1 MVEFPR
7 VKRPSLRRALIGVS
21 LAAAAALGIAAP
33 APAASSFG
41 LNIQSLVNW
50 DVQWTTGAGPAW
62 EPYVAAMARDGMTV
76 ARTDAAWSR
85 VQPNGP
91 GDARD
96 WSVSDRIAE
105 TLALQGIRW
114 LPVVDLAPGW
124 AQEAANPRPGC
135 APLVGR
141 YLPPKPEHY
150 DEFAAYAAALA
161 ARYGR
166 GGTFWAQ
173 FAADHPGVPPQPIAK
188 YEIWNEPNV
197 DAYWNNHVD
206 AAQYRSLHDQ
216 ARAAIKAVDPDAQVL
231 VGGVVWGGQVD
242 CAVQTNDGP
251 WLQALVNSGGPG
263 WETDGIAIHPYGP
276 ALVSIVV
283 NVRRMQRALAA
294 VGRGA
299 IPLEQT
305 ELGWA
310 LKPGDATP
318 GSQAATADGWF
329 PEGTRAGNYALV
341 TDALQGADCVL
352 GDQYGYAVMERER
365 SLVEPPPGVTN
376 VFDLMEHWMGIYPA
390 GTPGAATVTSR
401 AYADAIARDRAA
413 GGAPRNVRV
422 CGADPSPGRLLGL
435 ELAVAPSGAA
445 GCYDAA
451 VTYRGHPVREAE
463 IVGSPEV
470 RRPGGGALV
479 FTGMDGRATFCATAL
494 GGLDVAAQIGAG
506 AFAPDFAPLVAR
518 SAVTTV
524 AVAELPP
531 SPPVPPAGDPPQPVP
546 ACVLNRLGLP
556 PQRLSTVARRGRLT
570 TRVRLAN
577 LAPTGPCQT
586 TLTVSI
592 PVRVKRK
599 ARKPRITEAL
609 LGTTQATIGSTA
621 QQTVAVRLT
630 TAGRKRLRKARDVR
644 AIVRIGLPQ
653 ALPGAQAYAKQLRL
667 RR

>member
-1 MVEFPR
+1 MVEFSR
-7 VKRPSLRRALIGVS
+7 VKRPSLGRALIGAS
-21 LAAAAALGIAAP
+21 LAVAALLGSAAP

-50 DVQWTTGAGPAW
+50 DVQWTSGAGPAW

-91 GDARD
+91 GDAPD
-96 WSVSDRIAE
+96 WSVSDRIAR
-105 TLALQGIRW
+105 TLAEHGIRW
-114 LPVVDLAPGW
+114 LPVVDLAPPW
-124 AQEAANPRPGC
+124 SQEDINPRPGC
-135 APLVGR
+135 APLVPR
-141 YLPPKPEHY
+141 YLPPEPEHY
-150 DEFAAYAAALA
+150 DDFAAFAGMLA
-161 ARYGR
+161 ARYGA
-166 GGTFWAQ
+166 GGTFWVANP
-173 FAADHPGVPPQPIAK
+173 DLTPRPIEQ

-206 AAQYRSLHDQ
+206 AAQYRSLYDQ
-216 ARAAIKAVDPDAQVL
+216 ARAAIKAVDAGARVL

-242 CAVQTNDGP
+242 CAVQTNDAQ
-251 WLQALVNSGGPG
+251 WLQALVRSGGPG

-299 IPLEQT
+299 VPLEQT

-310 LKPGDATP
+310 LKPADATP
-318 GSQAATADGWF
+318 GSQAATRDGWF
-329 PEGTRAGNYALV
+329 PEATRAGNYALV
-341 TDALQGADCVL
+341 TDTLQAADCAL

-365 SLVEPPPGVTN
+365 SLIEPPPGVTN
-376 VFDLMEHWMGIYPA
+376 AFDLMEHWMGIY
-390 GTPGAATVTSR
+390 GTGAPGAATVTSR

-422 CGADPSPGRLLGL
+422 CGADPSPGRVLGL
-435 ELAVAPSGAA
+435 DLAVAPNGSA
-445 GCYDAA
+445 GCYDAT
-451 VTYRGHPVREAE
+451 VTFRGYPVREAE
-463 IVGSPEV
+463 IVGSSTV
-470 RRPGGGALV
+470 VRPGGGTLV

-494 GGLDVAAQIGAG
+494 GELSARAQIGAG
-506 AFAPDFAPLVAR
+506 AFAPDFAPLVAQ
-518 SAVTTV
+518 SQDVPV
-524 AVAELPP
+524 VVGELPP
-531 SPPVPPAGDPPQPVP
+531 SPPVPLPPAGDAPQPVP
-546 ACVLNRLGLP
+546 ACILNELGLP

-586 TLTVSI
+586 TLTLSI
-592 PVRVKRK
+592 PVKVARKGRK
-599 ARKPRITEAL
+599 ARITEAL

-621 QQTVAVRLT
+621 QQTVIIRLT
-630 TAGRKRLRKARDVR
+630 NAGRKRLRKARDVR
-644 AIVRIGLPQ
+644 ATVRIGLPQ
-653 ALPGAQAYAKQLRL
+653 ALPGAQAYARQLRL